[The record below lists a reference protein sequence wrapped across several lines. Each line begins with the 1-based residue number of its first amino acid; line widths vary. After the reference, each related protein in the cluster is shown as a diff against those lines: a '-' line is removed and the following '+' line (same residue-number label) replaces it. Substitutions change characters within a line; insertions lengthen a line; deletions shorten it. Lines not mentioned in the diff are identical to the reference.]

1 MATDTDRPGDD
12 LPVPT
17 NTAQPEVLP
26 KHPDDPDTTP
36 EVVEV
41 NSGVMPH
48 DEKSRFSA
56 LWGILHK
63 LVGVKD
69 FVSLRLSLP
78 AELLDPIPNLEHWNY
93 MDRPDYFAR
102 MSDPEDPVDRL
113 LAVAAWW
120 FTRDLKYIDQK
131 IKKPYNSVLGEQFH
145 CHWVVD
151 PANLE
156 NKSSKSDLFGDPRPT
171 PRSSTDPSGNGTAVG
186 GMCNGQDSSEVTTDS
201 GLRVEYITEQ
211 ISHHPPVSAYYY
223 GCPAKGIYATGMD
236 HICARFTGTTIKVE
250 PGERGKRM
258 YLCLGQ
264 RDDEEYV
271 LTHPTGHVAG
281 FLRGHLTVHM
291 TDCTTI
297 MCPKTGLALETH
309 YKEERWFGK
318 AKHAIE
324 GKIYRYDPKNFKQ
337 GSLQSRPVVVPKD
350 RIVATLEGS
359 WRGPI
364 FVHRSN
370 APKGQQP
377 ELLLDLSKLQTLP
390 KKVKPL
396 DQQKPVESCRI
407 WKDVTENIL
416 ANRFAQATKA
426 KRAIEEQQR
435 RKNAERKKLGI
446 EFTPELFQIDPAHPE
461 RPVLKQSFSLNQREG
476 KNVH

>member
-12 LPVPT
+12 LPVPS
-17 NTAQPEVLP
+17 NAAQPKVLT
-26 KHPDDPDTTP
+26 KQSDDSGTAP

-41 NSGVMPH
+41 NSGAESH

-102 MSDPEDPVDRL
+102 ISDPEDPVDRL

-151 PANLE
+151 PTNSGNAGGQPDL
-156 NKSSKSDLFGDPRPT
+156 SDDPRPT
-171 PRSSTDPSGNGTAVG
+171 SRSSADPSGSDTAVG
-186 GMCNGQDSSEVTTDS
+186 GMCDGNDSSDATTDG

-223 GCPAKGIYATGMD
+223 GCPAKGITATGMD
-236 HICARFTGTTIKVE
+236 HICARFTGTTVKVD

-264 RDDEEYV
+264 RDNEEYV
-271 LTHPTGHVAG
+271 LTHPAGHVAG

-291 TDCTTI
+291 TDYTTI
-297 MCPKTGLALETH
+297 VCSKTGLALETH
-309 YKEERWFGK
+309 YKDERWFGK

-324 GKIYRYDPKNFKQ
+324 GKIYRYDPKDPKQ
-337 GSLQSRPVVVPKD
+337 DSLHTHPVVVPKD

-359 WRGPI
+359 WRGQV
-364 FVHRSN
+364 FVRRSN

-377 ELLLDLSKLQTLP
+377 ELLLDLSKLQALP

-396 DQQKPVESCRI
+396 DQQKPVESHRI

-416 ANRFAQATKA
+416 NNRFAQATKA

-435 RKNAERKKLGI
+435 HKTAERKKLGV
-446 EFTPELFQIDPAHPE
+446 EFTPELFDIDPARPE
-461 RPVLKQSFSLNQREG
+461 RPVLKQSLSPSTSE
-476 KNVH
+476 